1 MRPDPDM
8 RRGVES
14 GRFRSADLNMIWS
27 FVDGAMTGALNELCK
42 GELDDEAVDLTA
54 EIVLCSLGIDPE
66 EAALIAHRPL
76 EPR

>member
-1 MRPDPDM
+1 
-8 RRGVES
+8 
-14 GRFRSADLNMIWS
+14 MIWS